1 MKNIKLLANGN
12 TNAKTAKNARE
23 SAIMYLAPH
32 TQNSFNVNVC
42 ALATDG
48 CILACLYKAGRGA
61 FNSIQQARI
70 RKTDFYIS
78 EKKQFIEQL
87 EKEIQS
93 INKRSEKKGIKTAI
107 RLNGTSDL
115 DLLGQIKRKVND
127 DILNLDNVQYYDYT
141 KILGKVKKY
150 IGTNY
155 RLCFSFSGDNWS
167 DCEEA
172 LKIGAPVSVV
182 FSADS
187 RKKEPLPKTYKGY
200 KVIDGDK
207 ADDLMLDHKGSYIL
221 GLRFKGSKKAKQEAI
236 KSNFVIER

>member
-61 FNSIQQARI
+61 FNSIQKARI

-93 INKRSEKKGIKTAI
+93 INKRSSKKGI
-107 RLNGTSDL
+107 
-115 DLLGQIKRKVND
+115 
-127 DILNLDNVQYYDYT
+127 
-141 KILGKVKKY
+141 KKY